1 MAGNFCAERVSIY
14 KLTCESSC
22 CELTTS
28 GSFHTCLTYPDY
40 KAIKLHRVMLE
51 LVLLRTVIQ
60 RCLSWLFP
68 CIHQCVPCPLGSHPP
83 QSKAV
88 VVLTWLNVFHTWTW
102 GLRLFWG
109 SPGSSLASLARYYL
123 GFSTSISPSPPA
135 PPLSLCAPLRLYIV
149 QLLSRNLTDK
159 PYKDV

>member
-1 MAGNFCAERVSIY
+1 MVGNFCAERVCIY

-28 GSFHTCLTYPDY
+28 GCFHTCLTYPDC
-40 KAIKLHRVMLE
+40 KVIKLHRVMLE

-88 VVLTWLNVFHTWTW
+88 VVLTWLDAFHTWTW

-109 SPGSSLASLARYYL
+109 SPGKPGKVFGLLHLHISL
-123 GFSTSISPSPPA
+123 SPCPA
-135 PPLSLCAPLRLYIV
+135 FVSLCSFEVVHCAAFIMEPDR
-149 QLLSRNLTDK
+149 
-159 PYKDV
+159 